1 MGKLYYPDY
10 SQRTFER
17 REDPSELVA
26 HYEARERLSRLPMRL
41 TELPYSL
48 VGDLNNEGIA
58 HRYGLAQYCE
68 LYVFKNADSEV
79 VYKNDSRSRLGVPIM
94 MLPQIRRYHQFNSED
109 HTLLTAYIAYN
120 AKEVLIPMFP
130 EDQHQFLECR
140 LAGQSEYLALAGY
153 LHDIEKFFAD
163 TYRKYDRNEPWNH
176 SGPFYRGEQLQGIW
190 QNTELQDALGID
202 PNSSVRGS
210 KRILINHILTG
221 DANLPLGSVVPNI
234 APHIDISKLER
245 ILEVYQEIDEGIIG
259 IWKNTRLSGV
269 PRKGGVDNVIRNII
283 RKGYDPEELV
293 IACMI
298 AIADNIAQG
307 IPPEHNSI
315 FPAHQRI
322 NLYIATNLI
331 YSALANE

>member
-1 MGKLYYPDY
+1 
-10 SQRTFER
+10 
-17 REDPSELVA
+17 
-26 HYEARERLSRLPMRL
+26 
-41 TELPYSL
+41 
-48 VGDLNNEGIA
+48 
-58 HRYGLAQYCE
+58 
-68 LYVFKNADSEV
+68 
-79 VYKNDSRSRLGVPIM
+79 
-94 MLPQIRRYHQFNSED
+94 
-109 HTLLTAYIAYN
+109 
-120 AKEVLIPMFP
+120 
-130 EDQHQFLECR
+130 
-140 LAGQSEYLALAGY
+140 
-153 LHDIEKFFAD
+153 
-163 TYRKYDRNEPWNH
+163 
-176 SGPFYRGEQLQGIW
+176 
-190 QNTELQDALGID
+190 
-202 PNSSVRGS
+202 
-210 KRILINHILTG
+210 
-221 DANLPLGSVVPNI
+221 LPLGSVVPNI